1 MLITEKHNRAIE
13 LILEG
18 RTMTEVAKLVPVSR
32 TSLYEWLKDKDF
44 KAELNRCE
52 QRLKTE
58 LNREIGGKVKSCL
71 EVIFDLAVNSPS
83 DKVKLDSST
92 YIIDRYL
99 GKSIRLQTDLGGQ
112 EKDSDN
118 DIDIDSVLEEI
129 ELEKAK

>member
-1 MLITEKHNRAIE
+1 M
-13 LILEG
+13 
-18 RTMTEVAKLVPVSR
+18 
-32 TSLYEWLKDKDF
+32 DF
-44 KAELNRCE
+44 KAELNRYE

-129 ELEKAK
+129 ELEKAQ